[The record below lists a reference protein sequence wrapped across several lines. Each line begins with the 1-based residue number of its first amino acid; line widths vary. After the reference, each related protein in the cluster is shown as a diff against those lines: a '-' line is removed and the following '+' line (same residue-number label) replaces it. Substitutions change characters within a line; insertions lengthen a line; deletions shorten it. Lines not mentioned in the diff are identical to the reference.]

1 MANNL
6 QKLQQLATQYNI
18 NFQPLYS
25 ADALSKGNL
34 NRVHRAVIGKHEYNK
49 LGSANNTQLESIFKA
64 EACGTTFTQTT
75 ERKTTSSIR
84 VNDNGVYING
94 RRHDMLE
101 IVRGVK
107 VHSLLNYLSETK
119 KDSNYYNLC
128 TWLMDSKN
136 RYQYLRTIE
145 NGSLIDDYFKLEYF
159 FRTNKI
165 YPTIEDLLSTIEID
179 LYERAKA
186 EGLTG
191 KELIGV

>member
-6 QKLQQLATQYNI
+6 SKLQQLSAQYNVT
-18 NFQPLYS
+18 FQPLYS
-25 ADALSKGNL
+25 ADALAKGNTQ
-34 NRVHRAVIGKHEYNK
+34 RVHKAVIGKHEYNK
-49 LGSANNTQLESIFKA
+49 LGSANNTQLENIFKA
-64 EACGTTFTQTT
+64 EAYGQQADDNVTGTVI
-75 ERKTTSSIR
+75 KSDS
-84 VNDNGVYING
+84 VYING
-94 RRHDMLE
+94 RKHDMLE
-101 IVRGVK
+101 VVRGVK

-136 RYQYLRTIE
+136 RYQYLRTME

-186 EGLTG
+186 EGLQG